1 MRYSAAACCHDL
13 PMWSN
18 LVSNPRRGRQVI
30 GLFILMFGVGALG
43 LPAMGQMGTNVSIL
57 DLQFMRTSANAVE
70 KVALLGPSGVD
81 AAQMSHYLDLLYLV
95 TYALALSAACVV
107 LAARAADRGHA
118 RLAAIGP
125 RVAWLAVI
133 AAGLDAVEDV
143 AILLVLDGRTEQP
156 WPAIAFGC
164 SVVKFALLAVV
175 IVYLVVGLMVTLR
188 REAPAETSAD
198 SS

>member
-30 GLFILMFGVGALG
+30 GLFILMVGVGALG
-43 LPAMGQMGTNVSIL
+43 LPSMGQMGTNVSIL

-107 LAARAADRGHA
+107 LAARAGDRGHG

-133 AAGLDAVEDV
+133 AAALDAVEDV

-188 REAPAETSAD
+188 RETTAKTSAD

>member
-1 MRYSAAACCHDL
+1 MRCSTGAYCHDFL
-13 PMWSN
+13 MWSN
-18 LVSNPRRGRQVI
+18 LVSNPRRGRQVV

-81 AAQMSHYLDLLYLV
+81 AAQMSHYLDFLYLA
-95 TYALALSAACVV
+95 TYALALSAACAV
-107 LAARAADRGHA
+107 LAARAADRGQA

-164 SVVKFALLAVV
+164 SVVKFALIAVV
-175 IVYLVVGLMVTLR
+175 ILYLVVGLAVTLR
-188 REAPAETSAD
+188 RETPAETSAD
-198 SS
+198 S